1 MTTYDY
7 FSIKKAESF
16 ASCSAFFDEQTGQK
30 SILFRDEKN
39 INLKAPVLMIE
50 LNDDELLQSKIDPS
64 VIEYDEEDTPL
75 AISQNCHD
83 LSVSFKGTV
92 K

>member
-7 FSIKKAESF
+7 FQTQKAQSL
-16 ASCSAFFDEQTGQK
+16 ADCSAFFDEQTGK
-30 SILFRDEKN
+30 KYILFKDLKN
-39 INLKAPVLMIE
+39 TNLKAPVLMI
-50 LNDDELLQSKIDPS
+50 NDDLLQSKIDPS
-64 VIEYDEEDTPL
+64 VIEYYEDDL

-83 LSVSFKGTV
+83 LSVSRKGTV